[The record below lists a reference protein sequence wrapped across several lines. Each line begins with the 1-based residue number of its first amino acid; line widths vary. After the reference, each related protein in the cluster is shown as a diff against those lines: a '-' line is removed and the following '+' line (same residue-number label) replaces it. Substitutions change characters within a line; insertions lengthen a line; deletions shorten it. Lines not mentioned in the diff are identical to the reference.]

1 MLPERWKQVDGILQS
16 ALDLTVEEREAFL
29 RQACAGDQAL
39 EHEVRSL
46 LAADQPAGHFMD
58 TPAIDIAARAMAHVQ
73 SSDIEIGA
81 AISHYRI
88 VGKLGG
94 GGMGVVYKAEDPR
107 LRRFVALKFLSD
119 DLARDPDALN
129 RFRREARAASALN
142 HSNIC
147 TIYDIGEHS
156 GRAFIVMEFLD
167 GTTLKHYVVGRAGGR
182 LPPIED
188 FLPLAIEIA
197 DGLDAA
203 HAAGIIHRDIKPA
216 NIFVTTREHAKILDF
231 GLAKTYASPNPDA
244 TARLTVT
251 FEPELTGEGSAPG
264 TVSYMSPEQVRAKP
278 LDTRTDLFS
287 FGVVLYE
294 MVTGKLPFRGDSAGA
309 IFDSILNSEPVPP
322 IRLNPDLPAEL
333 ERIIDKCLEKDRD
346 LRYQHA
352 SEIRTDL
359 KRLKRDT
366 DSGRGAVGT
375 TIAVKR
381 RNLALPTVAAVLAL
395 VAIGY
400 FYFRGR
406 PKLTDKDTIVLADF
420 TNKTSD
426 PVFDATLRQGLSIQ
440 LEQSPFLSLISDERI
455 QKELRLMVQPTNSA
469 LTPVIARE
477 VCERTGSAAVLE
489 GSIATLGSQYVLGLT
504 AKSCRTGDI
513 LDDEQVQAAKKEDVL
528 AALSKIASKFRTRIG
543 ESLATIKEHDTPL
556 AEATTPSLEA
566 LKAYSLGWK
575 THAKGDSSIFY
586 FKRAIEID
594 PKFAMAH
601 AWLGLVYG
609 GRLGESDLSAESTT
623 KAYQL
628 RDRASDRERFFI
640 TASYYRR
647 VTGNLDAAR
656 ETCEMWAQTYP
667 REPIPHDYLNTIYTT
682 FGKYQQGVEEA
693 KKAVGLAPDFG
704 IGYALLA
711 MHYTLLNRL
720 GEAETA
726 LQEAYKRNLDLPD
739 FVVSEYDIAYLRGDQ
754 AGMQRAVARGKAEPI
769 TENWVTNRVALAQAY
784 SGRLLEAQ
792 KMSEHAVDIARQASL
807 KQRAVLFATEPAV
820 WQALFGKTSEAAR
833 SAHEVAQLSK
843 EPDVRYGVAL
853 ALAFSGET
861 SQVQVISDDLEKRFP
876 EDTSVRFNYLPVLRA
891 LIALNQSEPATAIQ
905 LLQKAA
911 PNELGLPH
919 SGLEGSYGTL
929 YPIYVRGLAY
939 LAARQGKEAAA
950 EFQKILDHRSI
961 LISDPIGALS
971 YLQLARAL
979 AMAGDQTR
987 AIKSY
992 DDFLGVWK
1000 DADPDIPVLK
1010 QAKAERTS
1018 LLAQRR

>member
-16 ALDLTVEEREAFL
+16 ALDLAAEEREAFL

-39 EHEVRSL
+39 EYEVRSL
-46 LAADQPAGHFMD
+46 LAADQPAGHFLA
-58 TPAIDIAARAMAHVQ
+58 TPAIDIAARAMARGL
-73 SSDIEIGA
+73 SGDIEIGA

-107 LRRFVALKFLSD
+107 LHRFVALKFLSD
-119 DLARDPDALN
+119 DLARDPEALN

-147 TIYDIGEHS
+147 TIYDIGEHA

-167 GTTLKHYVVGRAGGR
+167 GTTLKQHVAGR
-182 LPPIED
+182 LPSIEN
-188 FLPLAIEIA
+188 LVPLAIEIA
-197 DGLDAA
+197 DALDAA

-216 NIFVTTREHAKILDF
+216 NIFVTRREHAKILDF
-231 GLAKTYASPNPDA
+231 GLAKNNASATSDA
-244 TARLTVT
+244 AAMARMTFTLEADLTS
-251 FEPELTGEGSAPG
+251 EGSAPG
-264 TVSYMSPEQVRAKP
+264 TVSYMSPEQIRAKP

-309 IFDSILNSEPVPP
+309 IFDSILNTEPVPP
-322 IRLNPDLPAEL
+322 VRLNPDLPQEL
-333 ERIIDKCLEKDRD
+333 ERIIEKCLEKDRD

-366 DSGRGAVGT
+366 DSGRAAAGT

-381 RNLALPTVAAVLAL
+381 RNLALPAVAAVLAL
-395 VAIGY
+395 AAAGY

-406 PKLTDKDTIVLADF
+406 PKLTDRDTIVLADF
-420 TNKTSD
+420 TNTTGD
-426 PVFDATLRQGLSIQ
+426 PVFDGTLRQGLAVQ
-440 LEQSPFLSLISDERI
+440 LEQSPFLSLVSDELI
-455 QKELRLMVQPTNSA
+455 QKELRLMVQPA
-469 LTPVIARE
+469 DGPLTPAVARQ
-477 VCERTGSAAVLE
+477 VCERAGSAAVLE
-489 GSIATLGSQYVLGLT
+489 GFIAPLGSQYVLGLT
-504 AKSCRTGDI
+504 AKSCRSGDV
-513 LDDEQVQAAKKEDVL
+513 LDTEQVQAAKKEDVL
-528 AALSKIASKFRTRIG
+528 NALSQIASKFRTRIG

-575 THAKGDSSIFY
+575 AHAKGDSSISY
-586 FKRAIEID
+586 FKRAIELD

-601 AWLGLVYG
+601 ASLGLDYA
-609 GRLGESDLSAESTT
+609 GRLGETDLSAESTT

-628 RDRASDRERFFI
+628 RDRTSDHEKFFI
-640 TASYYRR
+640 AASYHRR

-656 ETCEMWAQTYP
+656 ETCEQWAQTYP
-667 REPIPHDYLNTIYTT
+667 REPIPHDYLNAVYAS
-682 FGKYQQGVEEA
+682 FGKYEQGVEEA

-711 MHYTLLNRL
+711 MHYVLLNRL
-720 GEAETA
+720 GEAEA
-726 LQEAYKRNLDLPD
+726 VLQEAYRRKLDLPD
-739 FVVSEYDIAYLRGDQ
+739 FVATEYDIAYLRGDQ

-769 TENWVTNRVALAQAY
+769 AENWVTNREALAQAY

-792 KMSEHAVDIARQASL
+792 KMSERAVDIARQASL

-820 WQALFGKTSEAAR
+820 WQSLFGKASEAER
-833 SAHEVAQLSK
+833 SAHEVARLSN
-843 EPDVRYGVAL
+843 EPDVQYGAAL

-861 SQVQVISDDLEKRFP
+861 NQVQVIANDLEKRFP

-891 LIALNQSEPATAIQ
+891 LIALNQKEPARAIQ
-905 LLQKAA
+905 LLQNAA

-939 LAARQGKEAAA
+939 LATRQGKEAAA

-971 YLQLARAL
+971 YLQLGRAL

-987 AIKSY
+987 ARKAY

-1000 DADPDIPVLK
+1000 DADSDIPVLI
-1010 QAKAERTS
+1010 QAKVEYAKLR
-1018 LLAQRR
+1018 